1 MASAGLAPKQKET
14 KDTAIPTTWD
24 GMLKMFGRNGH
35 PTGRDEVV
43 PWSTVRQQNTTNWRA
58 EDSKEVKDW
67 AISLQRVV
75 ETMNVH
81 GDLTE
86 KCAGYQ
92 RLHDTM
98 HIAGVKRPWAS
109 SVRCN
114 IAWICRNTAI
124 KMLG

>member
-1 MASAGLAPKQKET
+1 MAPGGPAVMT
-14 KDTAIPTTWD
+14 KVTRDTAIPTTWD

-35 PTGRDEVV
+35 LTGKDEVV
-43 PWSTVRQQNTTNWRA
+43 PWSTVRQQNTTNWRS
-58 EDSKEVKDW
+58 EDSKEVKEW
-67 AISLQRVV
+67 AASLQQAL
-75 ETMNVH
+75 ETMSVH

-92 RLHDTM
+92 RLHDIL

-124 KMLG
+124 KMLA